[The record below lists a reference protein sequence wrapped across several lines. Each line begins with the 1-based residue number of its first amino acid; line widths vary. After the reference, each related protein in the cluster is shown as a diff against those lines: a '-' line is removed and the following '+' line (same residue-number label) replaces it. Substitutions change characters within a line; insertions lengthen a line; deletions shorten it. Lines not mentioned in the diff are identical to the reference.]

1 MQLLREV
8 DFKQTRCNARDVLK
22 NFRRLERDGRS
33 LFDRY

>member
-22 NFRRLERDGRS
+22 NFRRL
-33 LFDRY
+33 

>member
-22 NFRRLERDGRS
+22 NFR
-33 LFDRY
+33 

>member
-22 NFRRLERDGRS
+22 NFRR
-33 LFDRY
+33 

>member
-22 NFRRLERDGRS
+22 
-33 LFDRY
+33 

>member
-22 NFRRLERDGRS
+22 N
-33 LFDRY
+33 